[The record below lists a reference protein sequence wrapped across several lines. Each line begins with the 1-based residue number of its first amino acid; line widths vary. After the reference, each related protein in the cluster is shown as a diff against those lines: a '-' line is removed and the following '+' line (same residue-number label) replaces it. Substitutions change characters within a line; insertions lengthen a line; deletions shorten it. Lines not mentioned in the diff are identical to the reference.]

1 MMHLAAAFDHQ
12 FAFKQQSTLLALVGV
27 KGEYRELPV
36 AAPGGTSMT
45 LNSKERG
52 RPRDKS

>member
-12 FAFKQQSTLLALVGV
+12 FAFEQQSTLLALVGV
-27 KGEYRELPV
+27 KGEYRESPV